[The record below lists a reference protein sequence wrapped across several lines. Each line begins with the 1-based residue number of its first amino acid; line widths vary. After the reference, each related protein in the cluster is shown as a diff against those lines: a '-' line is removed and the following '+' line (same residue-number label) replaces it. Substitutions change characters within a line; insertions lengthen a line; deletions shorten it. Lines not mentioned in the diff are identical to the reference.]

1 MAAVHTSTEKE
12 QELEKE
18 LTSTKDRN
26 KELVVINEQW
36 ALECQEKDTQIA
48 VIQVQLEDMQ

>member
-1 MAAVHTSTEKE
+1 MAPVHTSTERE

-18 LTSTKDRN
+18 LTSTKDHN